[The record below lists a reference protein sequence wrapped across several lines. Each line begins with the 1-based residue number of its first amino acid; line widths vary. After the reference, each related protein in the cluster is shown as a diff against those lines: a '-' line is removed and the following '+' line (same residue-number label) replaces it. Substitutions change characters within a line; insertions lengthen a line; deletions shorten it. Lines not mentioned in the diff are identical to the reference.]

1 MNLRKEESLAY
12 IFDPISNTYID
23 DEDESLGNKLA
34 LSQDAEKIIKQI
46 DDQFGP
52 GTVFPASEL
61 PPKENPYKDFEDRN
75 PAAEGG
81 MIGGGV
87 IEGEDYGDRSGFAE
101 PKLIQGGSKTPVQF
115 RGKYGVRSML
125 TIPKNTPGFI
135 GRSGEQL
142 VFQTEADA
150 RRFIN
155 EDLDNLN
162 FKAKQS
168 KQRSPVIEQRLK
180 DIRNYV
186 KELKK
191 GGNKV
196 YLNDVVEKFLGSK
209 TVVGTGRFAKEQTNL
224 GSRTTIKDNIRE
236 ALGQEEYDKLIKSQ
250 ATDPRITDANK
261 AKFNKLVLDVN
272 RGDLPITA
280 LGSEERGTKTN
291 IKNYL
296 TDANKNRFDKILPKL
311 RAINSR
317 ISQPS
322 DTLTE
327 EGIEELKKV
336 TTKNFDATIKKYPSS
351 IEKRTNIFKSGTRFY
366 DAKSYILSLLGRHV
380 TRGGNLYKH
389 IGGDTAKD
397 AKFRNLKTNKIITLK
412 NIDLNSPEF
421 KEAATVYNE
430 FEKLKNTQI
439 DNPIT
444 GEKIS
449 LNNAIKEGSGN
460 KDYLII
466 DHQDGVKKNPL
477 KNLNI
482 TTQKQNI
489 GFELAGLSEDEKKRF
504 YRDKVDFDTNLDRFT
519 KYGQRLLTKGGYKK
533 PKETIQ
539 DYRERVSN
547 FAENVKNKMDA
558 SRMLTSKIPGGAIAL
573 TPLDFTMSMM
583 AGVPLTDAAA
593 SAGSYLL
600 KDPVIGRAVNIP
612 LALREMTDYGSEEEM
627 LQRATERREK
637 GEDFL
642 QGLLDKVKEGAG
654 DQPEISPFQA
664 AEGGRAGFSGGGAVG
679 ADDNFAKELEYY
691 FTNPDTELPQMQTF
705 KETMNPVTHL
715 NDMIDPRNY
724 PYYADILAR
733 SGVRVA
739 EFGARIL
746 PALGKLASD
755 LIQKPAFKVVD
766 ADSDYVQDYNLPG
779 GKLFIDE
786 FDMMDTGNKK
796 TLEGTGIFTE
806 FLQNI
811 TPTSMEKKLGLDKL
825 IEGEK
830 EKMIE
835 RGSTAAPVALGETV
849 GLGVELAAPIFPGV
863 KFLQSYA
870 KARNLPADDV
880 TKQIMEKEIDEVL
893 SAKGTNRREFL
904 KVSGAGGAVILAKML
919 GFGDDFG
926 RVAKVAEKAAVQT
939 ANVGGK
945 PAWFDAL
952 VSKIIREGDDITK
965 QAATKD
971 RETVHVMKLGEQEG
985 VRVTQDLETGNIT
998 VDYDSPTNMGEQS
1011 VTLSYKA
1018 PEKLETGQ
1026 TVPASF
1032 EALEVEPRGIRMGP
1046 DDYEIEFD
1054 GENIVEGIQDLNS
1067 DVSSLKQFATGQ
1079 LDETDLKIRQEKLK
1093 KVQDLNENQVSQAE
1107 YLETKYGS
1115 GEEGSPYY
1123 RDFSDY
1129 D

>member
-1 MNLRKEESLAY
+1 MADYLSYFYKESGVDKEDIEDFTDY
-12 IFDPISNTYID
+12 I
-23 DEDESLGNKLA
+23 LQA
-34 LSQDAEKIIKQI
+34 
-46 DDQFGP
+46 
-52 GTVFPASEL
+52 
-61 PPKENPYKDFEDRN
+61 
-75 PAAEGG
+75 
-81 MIGGGV
+81 
-87 IEGEDYGDRSGFAE
+87 
-101 PKLIQGGSKTPVQF
+101 
-115 RGKYGVRSML
+115 
-125 TIPKNTPGFI
+125 
-135 GRSGEQL
+135 
-142 VFQTEADA
+142 
-150 RRFIN
+150 
-155 EDLDNLN
+155 
-162 FKAKQS
+162 
-168 KQRSPVIEQRLK
+168 
-180 DIRNYV
+180 
-186 KELKK
+186 ELK
-191 GGNKV
+191 
-196 YLNDVVEKFLGSK
+196 SK
-209 TVVGTGRFAKEQTNL
+209 K
-224 GSRTTIKDNIRE
+224 
-236 ALGQEEYDKLIKSQ
+236 
-250 ATDPRITDANK
+250 
-261 AKFNKLVLDVN
+261 
-272 RGDLPITA
+272 
-280 LGSEERGTKTN
+280 
-291 IKNYL
+291 
-296 TDANKNRFDKILPKL
+296 
-311 RAINSR
+311 
-317 ISQPS
+317 
-322 DTLTE
+322 
-327 EGIEELKKV
+327 
-336 TTKNFDATIKKYPSS
+336 IKKATGGP
-351 IEKRTNIFKSGTRFY
+351 IE
-366 DAKSYILSLLGRHV
+366 LS
-380 TRGGNLYKH
+380 
-389 IGGDTAKD
+389 
-397 AKFRNLKTNKIITLK
+397 
-412 NIDLNSPEF
+412 PM
-421 KEAATVYNE
+421 
-430 FEKLKNTQI
+430 
-439 DNPIT
+439 P
-444 GEKIS
+444 
-449 LNNAIKEGSGN
+449 
-460 KDYLII
+460 
-466 DHQDGVKKNPL
+466 
-477 KNLNI
+477 
-482 TTQKQNI
+482 
-489 GFELAGLSEDEKKRF
+489 
-504 YRDKVDFDTNLDRFT
+504 
-519 KYGQRLLTKGGYKK
+519 
-533 PKETIQ
+533 
-539 DYRERVSN
+539 RV
-547 FAENVKNKMDA
+547 E
-558 SRMLTSKIPGGAIAL
+558 
-573 TPLDFTMSMM
+573 
-583 AGVPLTDAAA
+583 
-593 SAGSYLL
+593 
-600 KDPVIGRAVNIP
+600 
-612 LALREMTDYGSEEEM
+612 
-627 LQRATERREK
+627 
-637 GEDFL
+637 
-642 QGLLDKVKEGAG
+642 
-654 DQPEISPFQA
+654 
-664 AEGGRAGFSGGGAVG
+664 FSGGGAVG

-1054 GENIVEGIQDLNS
+1054 GENIVEGIEDLNS

-1107 YLETKYGS
+1107 YLETKYGP

-1123 RDFSDY
+1123 QDFSDY

>member
-1 MNLRKEESLAY
+1 LAY

-34 LSQDAEKIIKQI
+34 LSQDAEDIIKQI
-46 DDQFGP
+46 DEQFGP

-125 TIPKNTPGFI
+125 TIPANTSGYL

-142 VFQTEADA
+142 VFETEADA

-155 EDLDNLN
+155 QDLDNLN

-168 KQRSPVIEQRLK
+168 KKRSPVIEQRLK

-296 TDANKNRFDKILPKL
+296 TDANKKRFDKILSKL

-327 EGIEELKKV
+327 EGIEELKKT
-336 TTKNFDATIKKYPSS
+336 TTKNFDSIIKKYPSS

-366 DAKSYILSLLGRHV
+366 DAKSYILSLLARHV

-412 NIDLNSPEF
+412 NINLNSPEF

-1054 GENIVEGIQDLNS
+1054 GENIVEGIEDLNS

-1107 YLETKYGS
+1107 YLETKYGP

-1123 RDFSDY
+1123 QDFSDY